1 MRVVLCVLLLTL
13 VLTGCVFSPRMH
25 YDIQSSA
32 KDLPQATG
40 EDDRLV
46 GIALSGG
53 GSRASLFA
61 AAGMEALW
69 EHGLLDG
76 TDYISS
82 VSGGSIA
89 ASYYFKKRAMDE
101 EPLDGDFFERF
112 KTAMR
117 DDIWSSM
124 EWRQCYRVRWLSSTR
139 RSTSLQE
146 VLDKRFLDGLTL
158 GELGQKKPRLLI
170 NATVYDSGRRFV
182 FTTMGTDEIGFD
194 FSSVDGVVG
203 GLADRPAIRTVSFAD
218 EQVLGAVPIDF
229 PVSLAVAASAAV
241 PLLMGPVTIQMGST
255 YLHLG
260 DGGLFDNSGTVTLE
274 QVVLRKLQIQNGPGT
289 AMIFAFDSGFKTDKE
304 ELAHNKTLRV
314 NKHPNLLVDIPTARA
329 EAYRQVVRSALLA
342 ELDDHELD
350 SFVMDHTSASLDP
363 RLLPASCNK
372 EPDLCAEERCR
383 GAIEDH
389 IARVPTHLKIKPCDA
404 DLIELAAHAVV
415 HRELEKRFPAQR
427 PCSLAR

>member
-1 MRVVLCVLLLTL
+1 MRPLCVLLMTL

-32 KDLPQATG
+32 KAVPEVTG

-89 ASYYFKKRAMDE
+89 ASYYFKRRAVDE
-101 EPLDGDFFERF
+101 EPLDAEFFDRF

-124 EWRQCYRVRWLSSTR
+124 EWRQCYKIRWLSSTR
-139 RSTSLQE
+139 RSTSLKE

-158 GELGQKKPRLLI
+158 GELGQKRPRLLI
-170 NATVYDSGRRFV
+170 NATVYDNGRRFV
-182 FTTMGTDEIGFD
+182 FTTMGTNELRFD
-194 FSSVDGVVG
+194 LSGVDGVVRE
-203 GLADRPAIRTVSFAD
+203 LADRPAIRTVAFAD
-218 EQVLGAVPIDF
+218 DRILGAVPADF

-241 PLLMGPVTIQMGST
+241 PLLMGPVTVELDST

-260 DGGLFDNSGTVTLE
+260 DGGLFDNSGTETLE
-274 QVVLRKLQIQNGPGT
+274 QVILRKLQIQDGPGT
-289 AMIFAFDSGFKTDKE
+289 AVIFAFDSGFKTDQE
-304 ELAHNKTLRV
+304 ELAHTRKLRV
-314 NKHPNLLVDIPTARA
+314 NKHPNLLVDVPTARA
-329 EAYRQVVRSALLA
+329 EAYRQVVRRAFLD
-342 ELDDHELD
+342 ELGDDGLD

-363 RLLPASCNK
+363 KLLPASCSK
-372 EPDLCAEERCR
+372 EPDLCPEERCR
-383 GAIEDH
+383 EAIEDY

-415 HRELEKRFPAQR
+415 HRELEERFPAVR
-427 PCSLAR
+427 PCRFKP